1 MLKEATRCL
10 ARSSGLLD
18 LQTSVETIKKDKTKK
33 EEKKIISK
41 LAGETLNEASCG
53 EWHQTLRSR

>member
-10 ARSSGLLD
+10 ARSCGPLD
-18 LQTSVETIKKDKTKK
+18 LQTSVETIKKDKKK

-41 LAGETLNEASCG
+41 LAEETLNEASCG
-53 EWHQTLRSR
+53 EWHQRIRIR

>member
-10 ARSSGLLD
+10 ARSSGPLD

-33 EEKKIISK
+33 EEKKNHFKTSRRNTK
-41 LAGETLNEASCG
+41 RGEL
-53 EWHQTLRSR
+53 W